1 MATKEMTVH
10 KALCELKTL
19 GDRIDKKVR
28 NTEFIVG
35 NKHNN
40 EKINDKTIVQWKKDT
55 KAEYQSLM
63 DLIKYRNALKQ
74 AVSMSNANTK
84 VTVCGKEYTV
94 AEAIELKNN
103 WIPIL
108 KDLSYKLSQNNNQ
121 VTITVD
127 RLNDEVER
135 TAGEQMEK
143 LFTGKDKTA
152 PTKEMLDFRTQYI
165 EQRKYDIIDPIG
177 VESEIRKLEDTI
189 LDYMVEVDSE
199 LSRSNAVT
207 LITVEW

>member
-1 MATKEMTVH
+1 MSTKEMTVH

-40 EKINDKTIVQWKKDT
+40 DKINDKTIVQWKKDT
-55 KAEYQSLM
+55 KAEDQSLM

-74 AVSMSNANTK
+74 AVAMSNANTK

-135 TAGEQMEK
+135 TADEQMER
-143 LFTGKDKTA
+143 LFSGKDKTA
-152 PTKEMLDFRTQYI
+152 PTKEMLDFRNQYI

-177 VESEIRKLEDTI
+177 VENEIKNLEDTI

>member
-1 MATKEMTVH
+1 MSTKEMTVH

-40 EKINDKTIVQWKKDT
+40 EKINDKTVVQWKKDT

-74 AVSMSNANTK
+74 AVTMSNANTK

-135 TAGEQMEK
+135 NADEQMER
-143 LFTGKDKTA
+143 LFSGKDKTA
-152 PTKEMLDFRTQYI
+152 PTKEMLDFRNQYI

-177 VESEIRKLEDTI
+177 VENEIKNLEDTI

-207 LITVEW
+207 FITVEW

>member
-40 EKINDKTIVQWKKDT
+40 DKINDKTIVQWKKDT

-74 AVSMSNANTK
+74 AVAMSNANTK

-135 TAGEQMEK
+135 TADEQMEK

>member
-1 MATKEMTVH
+1 MSTKEMTVH

-40 EKINDKTIVQWKKDT
+40 DKINDKTIVQWKKDT

-74 AVSMSNANTK
+74 AVAMSNANTK

-135 TAGEQMEK
+135 TADEQMER
-143 LFTGKDKTA
+143 LFSGKDKTA
-152 PTKEMLDFRTQYI
+152 PTKEMLDFRNQYI

-177 VESEIRKLEDTI
+177 VENEIKNLEDTI

>member
-28 NTEFIVG
+28 NTEFIIG

-40 EKINDKTIVQWKKDT
+40 EKINDKMVAQWKKDT
-55 KAEYQSLM
+55 EAEYQSLM

-74 AVSMSNANTK
+74 AVAMSNANTK
-84 VTVCGKEYTV
+84 VTICGKEYTV

-121 VTITVD
+121 VTVTVD

-135 TAGEQMEK
+135 TADEQMEK
-143 LFTGKDKTA
+143 LFSGKDKTA
-152 PTKEMLDFRTQYI
+152 PTKEMLDFRNQYI

-177 VESEIRKLEDTI
+177 VGNEIKKLEDTI
-189 LDYMVEVDSE
+189 LDYMVELDSE

>member
-135 TAGEQMEK
+135 TADEQMEK

>member
-19 GDRIDKKVR
+19 GDRIDKKVH
-28 NTEFIVG
+28 NPEFIIG
-35 NKHNN
+35 NKHNS
-40 EKINDKTIVQWKKDT
+40 EKINDKTIDQWKKDT
-55 KAEYQSLM
+55 KAEYQSLL

-74 AVSMSNANTK
+74 AVAMSNATTK
-84 VTVCGKEYTV
+84 VTICGKEHTV

-108 KDLSYKLSQNNNQ
+108 KDLSYELSRQNNQ
-121 VTITVD
+121 VTVTVG
-127 RLNDEVER
+127 RLNDEIER
-135 TAGEQMEK
+135 TADEQMEK
-143 LFTGKDKTA
+143 LFAGKDKTA
-152 PTKEMLDFRTQYI
+152 PTKEMLDFRNQYI
-165 EQRKYDIIDPIG
+165 EQRKYDVIDPIG
-177 VESEIRKLEDTI
+177 VENEIKKLEDTI

>member
-1 MATKEMTVH
+1 MSTKEMTVH

-40 EKINDKTIVQWKKDT
+40 EKINDKTVVQWKKDT

-74 AVSMSNANTK
+74 AVAMSNANTK

-135 TAGEQMEK
+135 NADEQMER
-143 LFTGKDKTA
+143 LFSGKDKTA
-152 PTKEMLDFRTQYI
+152 PTKEMLDFRNHYI

-177 VESEIRKLEDTI
+177 VENEIKNLEDTI

>member
-1 MATKEMTVH
+1 MSTKEMTVH

-74 AVSMSNANTK
+74 AVAMSNANTK

-127 RLNDEVER
+127 RLNELLMNKWKNCSLVR
-135 TAGEQMEK
+135 TK
-143 LFTGKDKTA
+143 LLLPKKRWILEISISSSVNMTLLTQSVLKMRLKTW
-152 PTKEMLDFRTQYI
+152 KILSL
-165 EQRKYDIIDPIG
+165 IIWW
-177 VESEIRKLEDTI
+177 K
-189 LDYMVEVDSE
+189 
-199 LSRSNAVT
+199 
-207 LITVEW
+207 

>member
-1 MATKEMTVH
+1 MNTKEMTVH

-28 NTEFIVG
+28 NTDFIVG

-40 EKINDKTIVQWKKDT
+40 EKINDKTIAQWKKDT

-74 AVSMSNANTK
+74 AVAMSNANTK

-108 KDLSYKLSQNNNQ
+108 KDLSYKLSQSNNQ

-135 TAGEQMEK
+135 TADEQMEK
-143 LFTGKDKTA
+143 LFSGKDKTA
-152 PTKEMLDFRTQYI
+152 PTKEMLDFRNQYI

-177 VESEIRKLEDTI
+177 VENEIKNLEDTI